1 MKKTILI
8 FTLLTSLFVFS
19 QGEVHVDLS
28 NPNATI
34 YTHLYFLQADSYHPE
49 KAAKT
54 IYDLEE
60 KEAIDKAI
68 KLKKIFDGKG
78 LKVDF
83 SKIPIDKNYTDSTS
97 ISGNRYVL
105 FPYRL
110 PKIYV
115 EKTEDKWYYS
125 TESVALI
132 DKLYQDTFPWQTEWV
147 IELLPSTFA
156 HKMLFSIQY
165 WQYLGIFFLF
175 VLGVLLF
182 YITNPLL
189 RIILRRLKKWIFP
202 SNKDYTNVTF
212 INLARPLA
220 LLVVIAFIKKFL
232 PSLHFDIDVNQFL
245 FLGLDIMQTVFWVYV
260 FLKLVH
266 VVMSI
271 YAEFTLKTHA
281 KLDDQLVPILNKFLT
296 GVVFF
301 LGALKLL
308 TLFGVNIK
316 AVVMGASI
324 GGLALALASQDTVK
338 NLIGTFMIFLD
349 KPFHIG
355 DWIVADGVEGSVE
368 EVGFR
373 STRMRAADTSIY
385 QIPNSKLSEIT
396 INNKGLRKFRRY
408 STKLGIRYDTPPELI
423 DAFVVGL
430 KKIIVIHPC
439 ADPQKHNVAFIA
451 FGDSALEILLNVYFK
466 VKDWDEEQQAKHD
479 LHMAILK
486 LAENLNVGFAF
497 PSQTLYLEQ
506 FPEKKEFQPN
516 YTTDKQFITTQID
529 KTATELKQIFSNLK
543 K

>member
-1 MKKTILI
+1 MKKTVLI
-8 FTLLTSLFVFS
+8 FTLLTSFFVFS
-19 QGEVHVDLS
+19 QNDVQVDLS

-34 YTHLYFLQADSYHPE
+34 YTHLYFLQPDSYYPK

-54 IYDLEE
+54 IYGLEE
-60 KEAIDKAI
+60 KEAITKAI

-83 SKIPIDKNYTDSTS
+83 SKIPTNKNYTDSTS
-97 ISGNRYVL
+97 ISGNRYEL

-110 PKIYV
+110 PQIYL
-115 EKTEDKWYYS
+115 EKVNNKWYYAP
-125 TESVALI
+125 ESISLI
-132 DKLYQDTFPWQTEWV
+132 DNIYQETFSWQTEWV
-147 IELLPSTFA
+147 TKLLPTKIA
-156 HKMLFSIQY
+156 HKKLFSIES
-165 WQYLGIFFLF
+165 WQYLG
-175 VLGVLLF
+175 VLILIILSVLLF
-182 YITNPLL
+182 YITNFLF
-189 RIILRRLKKWIFP
+189 RIILKRLKKWIFP
-202 SNKDYTNVTF
+202 LKKEYSNVTF
-212 INLARPLA
+212 IDLARPLA
-220 LLVVIAFIKKFL
+220 LLMVIAFVTKFI
-232 PSLHFDIDVNQFL
+232 PSLRFEIDINKYL
-245 FLGLDIMQTVFWVYV
+245 FLGLAISKTVFWVYV
-260 FLKLVH
+260 FLKIVH
-266 VVMSI
+266 IVMSI

-296 GVVFF
+296 GIVFF
-301 LGALKLL
+301 LGVLKLL

-423 DAFVVGL
+423 DAFVLGL
-430 KKIIVIHPC
+430 QKIIVIHPC

-466 VKDWDEEQQAKHD
+466 VKNWDEEQKAKHD

-506 FPEKKEFQPN
+506 FPEKKDAQPN
-516 YTTDKQFITTQID
+516 YNTDKQFINTQID
-529 KTATELKQIFSNLK
+529 KTATALKEIFTNLK
-543 K
+543 A

>member
-1 MKKTILI
+1 MKKLI
-8 FTLLTSLFVFS
+8 IFIIFFISNFS
-19 QGEVHVDLS
+19 FAQEEVKVDLS

-34 YTHLYFLQADSYHPE
+34 YTHLYFLQKDSYFPE

-54 IYDLEE
+54 INGLEE
-60 KEAIDKAI
+60 EQAIHKVI
-68 KLKKIFDGKG
+68 KLKKILDGKG
-78 LKVDF
+78 LKVEF
-83 SKIPIDKNYTDSTS
+83 SKIPTDKNYSDSTA
-97 ISGNRYVL
+97 ISGSRYVL
-105 FPYRL
+105 FPYQL

-115 EKTEDKWYYS
+115 EKMGDNWYYS
-125 TESVALI
+125 KETVALI
-132 DKLYQDTFPWQTEWV
+132 DSLYETTFPWQTQW
-147 IELLPSTFA
+147 ISTMLPESVA
-156 HKMLFSIQY
+156 HKTFLGIQA
-165 WQYLGIFFLF
+165 WQYLGLF
-175 VLGVLLF
+175 ILSLLSFIIF
-182 YITNPLL
+182 YIFNPLL
-189 RIILRRLKKWIFP
+189 KIILKRIKKWIF
-202 SNKDYTNVTF
+202 SATKDYTNITF

-220 LLVVIAFIKKFL
+220 FLLVIAFIKRII
-232 PSLHFDIDVNQFL
+232 PSFQFDIDTNKYI
-245 FLGLDIMQTVFWVYV
+245 FLGLNIAQTVFWIYV

-296 GVVFF
+296 GIVFF

-373 STRMRAADTSIY
+373 STRLRAADTSIY

-408 STKLGIRYDTPPELI
+408 TTKLGIRYDTPPELI
-423 DAFVVGL
+423 DAFVAGIRE
-430 KKIIVIHPC
+430 IIVVHPC
-439 ADPQKHNVAFIA
+439 ADAHKHNVEFIA
-451 FGDSALEILLNVYFK
+451 FGDSALQVLLNVYFK
-466 VKDWDEEQQAKHD
+466 VLDWDEEQTAKHD

-486 LAENLNVGFAF
+486 LATNLNIGFAF
-497 PSQTLYLEQ
+497 PSQTLYMEQ
-506 FPEKKEFQPN
+506 FPEKKDAFPVYNTQPEFAQ
-516 YTTDKQFITTQID
+516 QQID
-529 KTATELKQIFSNLK
+529 ITVQELANIFKNRK